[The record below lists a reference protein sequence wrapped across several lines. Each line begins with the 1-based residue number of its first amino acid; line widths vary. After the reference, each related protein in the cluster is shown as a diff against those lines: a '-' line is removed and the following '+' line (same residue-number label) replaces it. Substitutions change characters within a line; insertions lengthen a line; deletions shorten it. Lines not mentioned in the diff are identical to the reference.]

1 MKSFKKLIIFLL
13 MIFILSL
20 TVVGCS
26 SEADSLK
33 AENAKLKDKI
43 SQLEKSIYDLK
54 RAEEKVNDAPLA
66 INYVEPEEKVRF
78 IEKENYI
85 LALPQIGSEKMRPVY
100 PNTLAAVCDKALV
113 NNEYWLFIRIPTYDS
128 PCNNK
133 GWIKESDTVAY
144 TKDKVSL
151 LQSDVE
157 IKAGSEVYETSE
169 FKDIKNT
176 VPQKLSMQDSG
187 RLQEKKDGFCRISQ
201 AGGKDIWVKES
212 SIIYPEVNN

>member
-13 MIFILSL
+13 LIFILSL
-20 TVVGCS
+20 SIVGCS
-26 SEADSLK
+26 SETDDLK

-54 RAEEKVNDAPLA
+54 RSEEVNDTPLV
-66 INYVEPEEKVRF
+66 ITYVEPEEKVKF

-100 PNTLAAVCDKALV
+100 SNTLAAVCDKALV

-133 GWIKESDTVAY
+133 GWIKESDTEAY
-144 TKDKVSL
+144 TKDKVPL

-157 IKAGSEVYETSE
+157 IKSGAEVYETYE

-212 SIIYPEVNN
+212 SIIYPEVKN